1 MAKSSRR
8 RAAALGR
15 LAAVAAAL
23 LAFGG
28 GAARAVAE
36 WVTLTDAGG
45 LPWGSDQRPARMQR
59 TPRGLHLPDSRFAG
73 RDQTDR
79 PDDFEDLDAPPG
91 ERRFL
96 RYVDGALVDAWLL
109 RQGPVDPT
117 PFQVAGTEAF
127 RGPTLGLNEDGWF
140 EVGDAV
146 GWELGGRTAVH
157 WRSRATPAQVLAVR
171 AVPSGRYTAG
181 RPKVLA
187 DDGPDATANGRISG
201 PLKGVVKGVEHRV
214 NGCFNNTDKPVGA
227 TVSLAW
233 DKLGRLSRVKVH
245 ADQAVY
251 DVERCVAGVLIGL
264 PGVPDG
270 SGSFELFRMR

>member
-1 MAKSSRR
+1 MAKNSAL
-8 RAAALGR
+8 RAFMVLLLGLLAAGGGLARALG
-15 LAAVAAAL
+15 
-23 LAFGG
+23 
-28 GAARAVAE
+28 E

-45 LPWGSDQRPARMQR
+45 LPWGTDQRPARLQR

-96 RYVDGALVDAWLL
+96 RYVDNALVDAWLL
-109 RQGPVDPT
+109 RQGPLDPT
-117 PFQVAGTEAF
+117 PFQVAGAESL
-127 RGPTLGLNEDGWF
+127 RGATLGLNADGWF

-146 GWELGGRTAVH
+146 GWDLPGGRTAVH
-157 WRSRATPAQVLAVR
+157 WRSRATPAEVLAVR
-171 AVPSGRYTAG
+171 AVPTGRYTAG

-187 DDGPDATANGRISG
+187 DDGPEATASGRVSG
-201 PLKGVVKGVEHRV
+201 ELKGVVKGAEHRL

-227 TVSLAW
+227 TISLEW
-233 DKLGRLSRVKVH
+233 DKLGRLARVKVH

-251 DVERCVAGVLIGL
+251 DAERCVAGVVIGL
-264 PGVPDG
+264 PGVPG
-270 SGSFELFRMR
+270 KSGSLELFRMR